1 MLSRPHPAFRPN
13 SAGPALPVEGPQ
25 LQGPVSVSYAVHVG
39 DADPYELAD
48 RAWLPLEVTG
58 GGGDGWRP
66 STGTDLTVT
75 GAEVSSLRRVAGALE
90 LRVFNPTDQ
99 DTTVLVE
106 NRAGWLVD
114 LRGRALEPFEGSFPL
129 GPWAIATARF

>member
-1 MLSRPHPAFRPN
+1 
-13 SAGPALPVEGPQ
+13 
-25 LQGPVSVSYAVHVG
+25 
-39 DADPYELAD
+39 
-48 RAWLPLEVTG
+48 
-58 GGGDGWRP
+58 
-66 STGTDLTVT
+66 VT